1 MKNKKN
7 FLNILY
13 NPYNSKNYNVSK
25 KLLLNN
31 HFLIKYTS
39 MFRLFL
45 SIMFILISYNS
56 YADKNMMIGSLGKS
70 EEVNRTIKVIMYDN
84 YYEPS
89 SFNIKSGETIKFEV
103 VNAGELVHEFNIA
116 NAMMHKKHQPEME
129 RMVENEILLADSID
143 KEKMKKMAKM
153 DKSMGHSHSNSV
165 LLEPNEKGDIVW
177 KFENAMNIEIAC
189 NVPGHYQVGMI
200 AKVDI
205 K

>member
-1 MKNKKN
+1 
-7 FLNILY
+7 
-13 NPYNSKNYNVSK
+13 
-25 KLLLNN
+25 
-31 HFLIKYTS
+31 
-39 MFRLFL
+39 MFRKFL
-45 SIMFILISYNS
+45 VIAIILISFKS
-56 YADKNMMIGSLGKS
+56 YADKNMMIGSLGKP
-70 EEVNRTIKVIMYDN
+70 EEVNRVIKVIMHDN

-129 RMVENEILLADSID
+129 KMVENEILLADSID
-143 KEKMKKMAKM
+143 KEKMTKMAKM

-165 LLEPNEKGDIVW
+165 LLEPNERGNIVW

>member
-1 MKNKKN
+1 MNK
-7 FLNILY
+7 LVLIILF
-13 NPYNSKNYNVSK
+13 S
-25 KLLLNN
+25 
-31 HFLIKYTS
+31 
-39 MFRLFL
+39 
-45 SIMFILISYNS
+45 LISFNCF
-56 YADKNMMIGSLGKS
+56 ADKNMMIGSLGKVQ
-70 EEVNRTIKVIMYDN
+70 EINRTIKVVMYDN
-84 YYEPS
+84 YYEPN

-129 RMVENEILLADSID
+129 KMVENEILLADSID
-143 KEKMKKMAKM
+143 KDKMKKMAKM
-153 DKSMGHSHSNSV
+153 DKAMGHSHSNSV
-165 LLEPNEKGDIVW
+165 LLEPKEKGDIVW